1 LIGGME
7 VKVHVIEDD
16 YGIQELL
23 RYNLEK
29 NGYEVI
35 ISDNGYEGYSM
46 ALKEMPDIILLDI
59 MIPGTDGLEVC
70 KMIRMNELTRNIP
83 IIMVTAKGEE
93 LDKVLGLELGA
104 DDYVTKPFSV
114 KELIARIRT
123 VLRRVKNDENF
134 LQESEN
140 QKSKISFGNLEIDV
154 DKYEVKINAKKIILT
169 LKEFELLRI
178 MAENPGKVMTRDFLL
193 DAVWGYEFGGETR
206 TVDVH
211 VSNLRRK
218 LWGDNEEG
226 MIKTV
231 RGVGYK
237 FEVPGDL

>member
-1 LIGGME
+1 ME

>member
-1 LIGGME
+1 M
-7 VKVHVIEDD
+7 KVHVIEDD